1 MPVRTSFIHY
11 RCGADYLYITPLLIL
26 RMDRKMKKILL
37 VAGAALVL
45 AGCGEKGDF
54 EKAINAKISTP
65 KVCFLLQNNDF
76 AFNKGFPVKVNH
88 GYRSAGYNA
97 SDEILKDLVEQG
109 LLNVSKQA
117 NGFSSVDVLEVTDK
131 GQQVDFWD
139 PEEGAYVGH
148 RAVAESTSWT
158 EPSEGNGVKMTQVTY
173 TCKLDGVPGWVDKN
187 AFSGVKGM
195 AESEEAKIV
204 LVKTNNGGS
213 AR

>member
-1 MPVRTSFIHY
+1 
-11 RCGADYLYITPLLIL
+11 
-26 RMDRKMKKILL
+26 MKKILL

-54 EKAINAKISTP
+54 EKAINAKISKS
-65 KVCFLLQNNDF
+65 KVCYSLQNNDF

-97 SDEILKDLVEQG
+97 SDEILNGLAEQG
-109 LLNVSKQA
+109 LLNVSQQS

-139 PEEGAYVGH
+139 RKEGACVGH
-148 RAVAESTSWT
+148 RAVAEITSWT
-158 EPSEGNGVKMTQVTY
+158 EPSEGNGAKITQVTY
-173 TCKLDGVPGWVDKN
+173 TWKLDGVPGWVDKN

-195 AESEEAKIV
+195 AEPEEAKIV
-204 LVKTNNGGS
+204 LVKTHNGWA